1 MNLSPV
7 SYQSHSYHVTTA
19 VFEGPLDLLLHLIER
34 AELDITKLAL
44 AQVTDHYLEHMHQL
58 PELLAEEVSAF
69 LVIAAKLLLI
79 KSEALLPRP
88 PIREQGEEDPG
99 EALAQQLIIYRR
111 YRKVAEILENRELD
125 GYRSF
130 LRLVAPPRVEG
141 ALDLSD
147 VSLND
152 LVNAAQNIL
161 FKVDDRLELKSVVS
175 PPLIT
180 IREKISLIKQTL
192 LQLGRFS
199 FRNILS
205 KTPSR
210 IEIVVSFLAV
220 LELIKRNLVIANQ
233 QTQFGE
239 IEIEQSNQWDDSEEF
254 ELEFGE

>member
-1 MNLSPV
+1 MSLSPV
-7 SYQSHSYHVTTA
+7 AYQSHSYHVATS

-44 AQVTDHYLEHMHQL
+44 AQVTDQYLEHMHRL
-58 PELLAEEVSAF
+58 PELMAEEVSAF

-88 PIREQGEEDPG
+88 PVREEGEEDPG
-99 EALAQQLIIYRR
+99 EALARQLMIYRR
-111 YRKVAEILENRELD
+111 YRKIAELLGNRETN

-130 LRLVAPPRVEG
+130 LRLVPPTRVEG
-141 ALDLSD
+141 TLDLSD
-147 VSLND
+147 VSLSD
-152 LVNAAQNIL
+152 LVNSAQNIL

-175 PPLIT
+175 PPMIT
-180 IREKISLIKQTL
+180 IRQKINLIKQNLIQT
-192 LQLGRFS
+192 GRFT

-205 KTPSR
+205 TKPSR

-220 LELIKRNLVIANQ
+220 LELIKRHLVNARQ
-233 QTQFGE
+233 QTLFGD
-239 IEIEQSNQWDDSEEF
+239 IEIEPSDQWDDSEEF